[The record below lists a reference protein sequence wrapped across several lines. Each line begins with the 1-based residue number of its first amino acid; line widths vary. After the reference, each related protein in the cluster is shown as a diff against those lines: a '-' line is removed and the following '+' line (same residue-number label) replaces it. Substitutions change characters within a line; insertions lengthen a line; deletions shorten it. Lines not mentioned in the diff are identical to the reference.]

1 MQPETVEVSDTKP
14 GMLRRLFRFL
24 GALVR
29 IVRTLLST
37 ALLLIFIA
45 VLASLFGHDLKPLPA
60 HALLRIAPTGT
71 LVEQRS
77 YTDPRELLG
86 PGGGP
91 APETRVADLVEA
103 IGAAATDTRIAGIV
117 LELDELAGGGI
128 DKLQT
133 LGQALLTFR
142 ASGKPV
148 IAIGDSYTQQQYYL
162 ASFADEIHLNP
173 LGNVLLTGIGSYHL
187 YFKEALDKLRINFH
201 VFRVGTYKDAV
212 EPFIGTGMSD
222 ASREHT
228 AAWLAELW
236 RAVTTGIESR
246 RDLAAGA
253 VDDYVNHP
261 EAKLAVVNGDGSQLA
276 QQSGLIDH
284 VSTRPELLAR
294 LRGLAGKGDEE
305 RDYGHVDLREYLAH
319 VKLRKP
325 AAGQPKIG
333 VLVASGVIYDGDQ
346 QAGAIGGDS
355 LARLIRQTREKA
367 VVKALVLRIDS
378 PGGSAFAADLI
389 RQELLATQ
397 AAGIPVV
404 VSMGTVAASGGY
416 WIAAEADEIWA
427 EPTTITGSIGVF
439 GMVPTF
445 EDTLAAIGIH
455 NDGVGTNPLAGALR
469 IDRPLSDQAARLIQG
484 SVDNIYQRFVGL
496 VASGRGMDVAA
507 VDRIAQGRVWTGRQ
521 AQERRLVDHLGGL
534 DAAVAAAARRAGVE
548 NYQTVPIEPPLDL
561 RERLLR
567 QLMESGQLPEARI
580 PVPAASLTARVGELL
595 RLLDQGAAGDWMTAS
610 RHDVFL
616 HCLECANLQ

>member
-1 MQPETVEVSDTKP
+1 MSDTKP
-14 GMLRRLFRFL
+14 GILRRLFRFL

-45 VLASLFGHDLKPLPA
+45 VLASLFGHDLKPLPE

-71 LVEQRS
+71 LVEQRTWS
-77 YTDPRELLG
+77 DPRELLG
-86 PGGGP
+86 PGGP

-128 DKLQT
+128 DKLET
-133 LGQALLTFR
+133 LGQALLAFR
-142 ASGKPV
+142 TSGKPV
-148 IAIGDSYTQQQYYL
+148 IAAGDSYTQQQYYL

-173 LGNVLLTGIGSYHL
+173 FGNVLLTGIGSYHL

-228 AAWLAELW
+228 AAWLTELW
-236 RAVTTGIESR
+236 REITTGIETR
-246 RDLAAGA
+246 RHLAPGA
-253 VDDYVNHP
+253 IDDYVN
-261 EAKLAVVNGDGSQLA
+261 AADIKLAATHGDGAQLA
-276 QQSGLIDH
+276 LQSGLIDH

-294 LRGLAGKGDEE
+294 LRGLAGNGDEE
-305 RDYGHVDLREYLAH
+305 RDYDYVNVREYLVH
-319 VKLRKP
+319 VNLHKP
-325 AAGQPKIG
+325 AAAEQPKIG

-367 VVKALVLRIDS
+367 AIKALVLRIDS

-389 RQELLATQ
+389 RQELLATR
-397 AAGIPVV
+397 AAGMPVV

-439 GMVPTF
+439 GMLPTF
-445 EDTLAAIGIH
+445 EDSLAAIGIH

-484 SVDNIYQRFVGL
+484 SVDNIYRRFVGL
-496 VASGRGMDVAA
+496 VSSGRGMDVAA
-507 VDRIAQGRVWTGRQ
+507 VDSIAQGRVWTGRQ
-521 AQERRLVDHLGGL
+521 AQERGLVDRLGGL

-561 RERLLR
+561 RERFLR
-567 QLMESGQLPEARI
+567 QLMESGQLPEALI
-580 PVPAASLTARVGELL
+580 PAPAASLTARLGELL
-595 RLLDQGAAGDWMTAS
+595 RLLDRGAASDWMSAS
-610 RHDVFL
+610 RRGVFL
-616 HCLECANLQ
+616 HCLECASLQ

>member
-1 MQPETVEVSDTKP
+1 MSDRNP
-14 GMLRRLFRFL
+14 GILRRLARFL
-24 GALVR
+24 GSVVR

-91 APETRVADLVEA
+91 TPETRVADLVEA
-103 IGAAATDTRIAGIV
+103 IGAAAKDARIAGIV
-117 LELDELAGGGI
+117 LELGELEGGGI
-128 DKLQT
+128 DKLET
-133 LGQALLTFR
+133 LGQALLAFR
-142 ASGKPV
+142 TSGKPV
-148 IAIGDSYTQQQYYL
+148 IAVGDAYTQQQYYL

-173 LGNVLLTGIGSYHL
+173 FGNVLLTGLGSYHL
-187 YFKEALDKLRINFH
+187 YFKEALAKLRINFH
-201 VFRVGTYKDAV
+201 VFRVGAYKDAV

-228 AAWLAELW
+228 AAWLTELW
-236 RAVTTGIESR
+236 REISTGIETR
-246 RDLAAGA
+246 RHLAAGA
-253 VDDYVNHP
+253 VDDYVNQ
-261 EAKLAVVNGDGSQLA
+261 ADIKLAAAQGDGSQLA
-276 QQSGLIDH
+276 LQSGLIDH
-284 VSTRPELLAR
+284 ISTRPELLAR
-294 LRGLAGKGDEE
+294 LRGLAGDGDEE
-305 RDYGHVDLREYLAH
+305 RDYGYVDLREYLVH
-319 VKLRKP
+319 VKLSKP
-325 AAGQPKIG
+325 AAAEQPKIG
-333 VLVASGVIYDGDQ
+333 VLVASGVMYDGDQ
-346 QAGAIGGDS
+346 HAGAIGGDS

-367 VVKALVLRIDS
+367 VVKALVLRVDS

-484 SVDNIYQRFVGL
+484 SVDNIYRRFVGL
-496 VASGRGMDVAA
+496 VASGRSMDVAA
-507 VDRIAQGRVWTGRQ
+507 VDRIAQGHVWTGRQ

-561 RERLLR
+561 RERFLR
-567 QLMESGQLPEARI
+567 QLMESGRLPEARI

-595 RLLDQGAAGDWMTAS
+595 RLLDRGAASDWMTAS
-610 RHDVFL
+610 RHGVFL

>member
-14 GMLRRLFRFL
+14 GILRRLFRFL

-29 IVRTLLST
+29 IARTMLST

-45 VLASLFGHDLKPLPA
+45 VLASLFGHDLKPLPE

-71 LVEQRS
+71 LVEQRTWS
-77 YTDPRELLG
+77 DPRELLG
-86 PGGGP
+86 PGGP

-128 DKLQT
+128 DKLET
-133 LGQALLTFR
+133 LGQALLAFR
-142 ASGKPV
+142 TSGKPV
-148 IAIGDSYTQQQYYL
+148 IAAGDSYTQQQYYL

-173 LGNVLLTGIGSYHL
+173 FGNVLLTGIGSYHL

-212 EPFIGTGMSD
+212 EPFIGTGMSN

-236 RAVTTGIESR
+236 RAVTTGIETR
-246 RDLAAGA
+246 RSLAAGA

-261 EAKLAVVNGDGSQLA
+261 EAKLAAVDGDGAQLA
-276 QQSGLIDH
+276 LQSGLVDH
-284 VSTRPELLAR
+284 VSTRPELLVR
-294 LRGLAGKGDEE
+294 LRGLAGNGDEE
-305 RDYGHVDLREYLAH
+305 RDYDYVDVREYLVH
-319 VKLRKP
+319 VNLHKP
-325 AAGQPKIG
+325 AATGQPKIG
-333 VLVASGVIYDGDQ
+333 VLVASGVIYEGDQ

-439 GMVPTF
+439 GMLPTF
-445 EDTLAAIGIH
+445 EDSLAAIGIH

-469 IDRPLSDQAARLIQG
+469 IDRPLSDQAARLIQA
-484 SVDNIYQRFVGL
+484 SVDSIYRRFVGL
-496 VASGRGMDVAA
+496 VASGRGMEVAA
-507 VDRIAQGRVWTGRQ
+507 VDGIAQGRVWTGRQ
-521 AQERRLVDHLGGL
+521 ARERRLVDHLGGL

-561 RERLLR
+561 RERFLR
-567 QLMESGQLPEARI
+567 QLMESGQLPEALI
-580 PVPAASLTARVGELL
+580 PVPAASLTARLGELL
-595 RLLDQGAAGDWMTAS
+595 RLLDRGAASDWMSAS
-610 RHDVFL
+610 RRGVFL
-616 HCLECANLQ
+616 HCLECASLQ

>member
-1 MQPETVEVSDTKP
+1 VSDKKP
-14 GMLRRLFRFL
+14 GILRRLLRFL
-24 GALVR
+24 GSAVR

-37 ALLLIFIA
+37 VLLLVFIA
-45 VLASLFGHDLKPLPA
+45 VLASLFGHDLKPLPE

-77 YTDPRELLG
+77 YADPRELLG

-103 IGAAATDTRIAGIV
+103 IGAAATDARIAGIV
-117 LELDELAGGGI
+117 LELNELAGGGI
-128 DKLQT
+128 DKLDT
-133 LGQALLTFR
+133 LGQALLAFR

-148 IAIGDSYTQQQYYL
+148 IAVGDAYTQPQYYL

-173 LGNVLLTGIGSYHL
+173 FGNVLLTGLGSYHL
-187 YFKEALDKLRINFH
+187 YFKEALAKLRINFH

-228 AAWLAELW
+228 SAWLTELW
-236 RAVTTGIESR
+236 REITAGIETR
-246 RDLAAGA
+246 RHLTPGT
-253 VDDYVNHP
+253 VDDYVN
-261 EAKLAVVNGDGSQLA
+261 AADIKLAAAHGDGSQLA
-276 QQSGLIDH
+276 LQSGLIDH

-294 LRGLAGKGDEE
+294 LRGLAGDGDEE
-305 RDYGHVDLREYLAH
+305 RDYDYVDPREYLVH
-319 VKLRKP
+319 VNLHKP
-325 AAGQPKIG
+325 AAAEQPKIG
-333 VLVASGVIYDGDQ
+333 VLVASGVMYDGNQ

-367 VVKALVLRIDS
+367 AIKALVLRIDS

-389 RQELLATQ
+389 RQELLATK

-427 EPTTITGSIGVF
+427 ETTTITGSIGVF

-445 EDTLAAIGIH
+445 EETLAAIGIH

-496 VASGRGMDVAA
+496 VATGRGLDAEA

-521 AQERRLVDHLGGL
+521 AQERKLVDHLGGL
-534 DAAVAAAARRAGVE
+534 DAAVAAAAVRAGVE
-548 NYQTVPIEPPLDL
+548 DYETVPIEPTLDL
-561 RERLLR
+561 RERFLR
-567 QLMESGQLPEARI
+567 QLMESGQLPEAGI
-580 PVPAASLTARVGELL
+580 LAPAASLTTRVDELL
-595 RLLDQGAAGDWMTAS
+595 RLLDRGAASDWMTAA
-610 RHDVFL
+610 RHSVFL
-616 HCLECANLQ
+616 HCLECASLQ